1 MATRTFD
8 PAALE
13 RYRQFLAELLEELE
27 NEIIPSLR
35 DGALKKAP
43 AFGTAP
49 GAAEVAAVEY
59 ADFHATSWRN
69 LQYLR
74 GSLHGMIAGLQ
85 TAIDNGGTVDH
96 QVATDILRL
105 SEGDDRY
112 ALSSRVQRG
121 Q

>member
-1 MATRTFD
+1 MAMRTFD

-13 RYRQFLAELLEELE
+13 RYRRFLGELLEELE

-43 AFGTAP
+43 AFGSAP

-59 ADFHATSWRN
+59 ADFHATTWRN

-74 GSLHGMIAGLQ
+74 GTLHGLMTGLQ
-85 TAIDNGGTVDH
+85 TAIENGGVMD
-96 QVATDILRL
+96 QQIATDINRL
-105 SEGDDRY
+105 AEGDDLY
-112 ALSSRVQRG
+112 A
-121 Q
+121 

>member
-27 NEIIPSLR
+27 NEIIPSLS
-35 DGALKKAP
+35 DGDLKKAP

-59 ADFHATSWRN
+59 ADFHATTWRN

-74 GSLHGMIAGLQ
+74 GSLHGLIAGLQ
-85 TAIDNGGTVDH
+85 TAIDNGGVVD
-96 QVATDILRL
+96 QQAATDILRL
-105 SEGDDRY
+105 TDAEDRY
-112 ALSSRVQRG
+112 A
-121 Q
+121 

>member
-1 MATRTFD
+1 MPTRTFD

-13 RYRQFLAELLEELE
+13 RYRQFLAELLDELE

-59 ADFHATSWRN
+59 ADFHATTWRN

-74 GSLHGMIAGLQ
+74 GSLHGMMTGLQ
-85 TAIDNGGTVDH
+85 TAIDNGGAVDQ
-96 QVATDILRL
+96 QVATDMLRL
-105 SEGDDRY
+105 AEGNDLY
-112 ALSSRVQRG
+112 S
-121 Q
+121 

>member
-13 RYRQFLAELLEELE
+13 RYRQFLAELLDELE

-35 DGALKKAP
+35 DGTLKKAP

-49 GAAEVAAVEY
+49 GAAEVAAAEY
-59 ADFHATSWRN
+59 ADFHATTWRN

-74 GSLHGMIAGLQ
+74 GSLHGMMTGLQ
-85 TAIDNGGTVDH
+85 TAIDNGGAVDQ
-96 QVATDILRL
+96 QVATDMLRL
-105 SEGDDRY
+105 AEGDDLY
-112 ALSSRVQRG
+112 S
-121 Q
+121 

>member
-13 RYRQFLAELLEELE
+13 RYRQFLAELLDELE

-59 ADFHATSWRN
+59 ADFHATTWRN

-74 GSLHGMIAGLQ
+74 GSLHGMMTGLQ
-85 TAIDNGGTVDH
+85 TAIGNGGAVDQ
-96 QVATDILRL
+96 QVATDMLRL
-105 SEGDDRY
+105 AEGDDLY
-112 ALSSRVQRG
+112 S
-121 Q
+121 

>member
-1 MATRTFD
+1 MPTRTFD

-13 RYRQFLAELLEELE
+13 RYRQFLAELLDELE

-59 ADFHATSWRN
+59 ADFHATTWRN

-74 GSLHGMIAGLQ
+74 GSLHGMMTGLQ
-85 TAIDNGGTVDH
+85 TAIDNGGAVDQ
-96 QVATDILRL
+96 QVATDMLRL
-105 SEGDDRY
+105 TQGDDLY
-112 ALSSRVQRG
+112 S
-121 Q
+121 

>member
-1 MATRTFD
+1 MATRAFD

-13 RYRQFLAELLEELE
+13 RYRQFLGDLLEELE

-49 GAAEVAAVEY
+49 GASEVAAVEY
-59 ADFHATSWRN
+59 AEFHATSWRN

-74 GSLHGMIAGLQ
+74 GTLYGLMAGLQ
-85 TAIDNGGTVDH
+85 TAIDNGGVVDQ
-96 QVATDILRL
+96 QVATDLLRL
-105 SEGDDRY
+105 TDGDDLY
-112 ALSSRVQRG
+112 A
-121 Q
+121 

>member
-1 MATRTFD
+1 MPTRTFD

-13 RYRQFLAELLEELE
+13 RYRLFLAELLDELE

-59 ADFHATSWRN
+59 ADFHATTWRN

-74 GSLHGMIAGLQ
+74 GSLHGMMTGLQ
-85 TAIDNGGTVDH
+85 TAIDNGGAVDEH
-96 QVATDILRL
+96 IATDILRIA
-105 SEGDDRY
+105 EGDDLY
-112 ALSSRVQRG
+112 S
-121 Q
+121 